1 MQREK
6 RYLVFKISDLNKYLT
21 VGEVAHIATL
31 ATHVD
36 NCRTSEGRPELE
48 GVFVEADWP
57 EFLPTWAA
65 IEKRVDAETPAE
77 SDKRHYCN
85 DGYWWEITRG
95 PSSVFIEIGKNNQ
108 ILEHECFLS
117 DNSAYQQKNKWLT
130 KYGMF
135 CLE

>member
-1 MQREK
+1 MKREK

-36 NCRTSEGRPELE
+36 NCRKSEGRPELE

-77 SDKRHYCN
+77 SDNRHYCN
-85 DGYWWEITRG
+85 EGFWWELDKSGEQIFMAIGQRG
-95 PSSVFIEIGKNNQ
+95 TVLASDTFNNPTA
-108 ILEHECFLS
+108 
-117 DNSAYQQKNKWLT
+117 AYNWKNKKLT

-135 CLE
+135 CPE